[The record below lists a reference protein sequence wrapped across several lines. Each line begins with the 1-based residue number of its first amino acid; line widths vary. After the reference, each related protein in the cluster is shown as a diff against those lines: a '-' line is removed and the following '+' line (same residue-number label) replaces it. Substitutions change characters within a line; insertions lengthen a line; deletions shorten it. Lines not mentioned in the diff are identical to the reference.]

1 MEVKFQ
7 LALRRNCNCRYHRTL
22 SFRKHA
28 LIFPVSLKTLPHS
41 GLTEVSLCTSI
52 QGWERNDSLHLLNL
66 SRQESHTRCLLTA
79 RHPAAQRA
87 GGRILGPH
95 LTMASPFLRISRQ
108 AAPHAAPAP
117 QARADKPQ
125 PRLLLLAQT
134 MCCFPWARDGEHSQP
149 QGCPPR
155 KAIRPSEG
163 FSLLSG
169 DGQMATHPPLI
180 HAVREKSLLFGYH
193 EIVLA

>member
-79 RHPAAQRA
+79 RHPSSAA
-87 GGRILGPH
+87 GWGTHSWPSPH
-95 LTMASPFLRISRQ
+95 YGQSFPEDFPPGSAPRCPSSPSKSRQ
-108 AAPHAAPAP
+108 TSAKAPPACPNHVLLPMGTRWGAQPAAGMSL
-117 QARADKPQ
+117 Q
-125 PRLLLLAQT
+125 
-134 MCCFPWARDGEHSQP
+134 ESN
-149 QGCPPR
+149 PP
-155 KAIRPSEG
+155 ITG
-163 FSLLSG
+163 VLS
-169 DGQMATHPPLI
+169 
-180 HAVREKSLLFGYH
+180 SFW
-193 EIVLA
+193 

>member
-22 SFRKHA
+22 SFRKCA

-79 RHPAAQRA
+79 RHPSSAAGWGTHSWPSPHYGQSFPEDFPPGSATLPQLPKQEQTNLSQGSSCLPKPCAASHGHEMGSTASRRDVPPGKQSAHQR
-87 GGRILGPH
+87 GSLF
-95 LTMASPFLRISRQ
+95 FLVMDRW
-108 AAPHAAPAP
+108 
-117 QARADKPQ
+117 
-125 PRLLLLAQT
+125 PR
-134 MCCFPWARDGEHSQP
+134 
-149 QGCPPR
+149 
-155 KAIRPSEG
+155 
-163 FSLLSG
+163 
-169 DGQMATHPPLI
+169 TH
-180 HAVREKSLLFGYH
+180 H
-193 EIVLA
+193 

>member
-7 LALRRNCNCRYHRTL
+7 LALRRNSNCRYHRTL
-22 SFRKHA
+22 SFRKCA

-79 RHPAAQRA
+79 RHPSSAA
-87 GGRILGPH
+87 GWGTHSWPSPH
-95 LTMASPFLRISRQ
+95 YGQSFPEDFPPGSAPRCPSSPSKSRQ
-108 AAPHAAPAP
+108 TS
-117 QARADKPQ
+117 
-125 PRLLLLAQT
+125 RLLLLAQT
-134 MCCFPWARDGEHSQP
+134 MCCFPWTRDGEHSQP

-155 KAIRPSEG
+155 KTIHPSEG

-169 DGQMATHPPLI
+169 DGQMATHPPVI